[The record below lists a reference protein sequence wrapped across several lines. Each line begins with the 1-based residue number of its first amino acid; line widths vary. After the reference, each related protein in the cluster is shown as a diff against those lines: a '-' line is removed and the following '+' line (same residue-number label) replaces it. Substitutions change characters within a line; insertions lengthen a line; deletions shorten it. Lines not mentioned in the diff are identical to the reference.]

1 MKKHSPVTISAVVI
15 AKNEEV
21 RILACLHSLRWVD
34 EIIVVDN
41 NSVDK
46 TAEIAH
52 EFGAKVVSS
61 NASDFSVLR
70 TQGLDSAKST
80 WVLYVDSDE
89 IVTKDLE
96 HEILDLISGWSR
108 AVDPT
113 CYYILRKNYYFGVQR
128 QVGDKMQRLIY
139 KPDFVR
145 WSGSLHETAI
155 VRGSYGSL
163 KHKLHHDTHRNLEEM
178 VAKTNIWS
186 DEEAR
191 LRLVSGHPK
200 VVPWRFLRVFLTGFF
215 RSHVKESGWRAGI
228 GGWIESIYQGFSMV
242 VTYIKLWE
250 LQKKP

>member
-1 MKKHSPVTISAVVI
+1 MNKHTPVTISAVVI

-21 RILACLHSLRWVD
+21 RIQACLHSLRWVD

-52 EFGAKVVSS
+52 SFGAKVFLS

-70 TQGLDSAKST
+70 TQGLHAAKST
-80 WVLYVDSDE
+80 WVLYVDADE
-89 IVTKDLE
+89 IVPKDLE
-96 HEILDLISGWSR
+96 FEILQLLSGWTPK
-108 AVDPT
+108 VDPT

-128 QVGDKMQRLIY
+128 PVGDKMQRLIY

-163 KHKLHHDTHRNLEEM
+163 KHKLHHDTHRTLEEM
-178 VAKTNIWS
+178 VTKTNTWS

-191 LRLVSGHPK
+191 LRIVSSHPQ
-200 VVPWRFLRVFLTGFF
+200 VVPWRLLRVFLTGFF
-215 RSHVKESGWRAGI
+215 RSHVKEAGWKAGVE
-228 GGWIESIYQGFSMV
+228 GWIESIYQGFSMI

-250 LQKKP
+250 LQKKS